1 MFLMA
6 RRTAGLRLPV
16 KTVRNGV
23 GKLPIKILEAMS
35 VAPVVATSAS
45 PFTLRFM
52 EKADVSRIDV
62 AQGREKLRKLASNI
76 GSVIRGKESVIEQ
89 VLVCVVGAGH
99 LLVEDRPGVGKTTLA
114 YCLSR
119 SVDGEFSRIQF
130 TSDLLPSDVLGVSV
144 FDERTREFVFR
155 KGPIFANIVL
165 ADEINRTTPKTQ
177 SSLLEVMD
185 RSRVSIDGGTYEVG
199 KPFLVFAT
207 QNPVD
212 FEGTFPLPESQ
223 MDRFLMRIS
232 MGYVDYDSELEIL
245 RDPNLAYDDLRIEPV
260 LTTEELLEIQKLAA
274 TVFLEDSIQHYLL
287 RIIQATRTENEFRAG
302 VSTRGLLA
310 LKRAV
315 QARALCEGRDFVIPE
330 DVFQT
335 ALPVLVHR
343 LVPRQAT
350 SDAIEERKTVQAIL
364 RNIIEEIPAP

>member
-1 MFLMA
+1 MDKDQVA
-6 RRTAGLRLPV
+6 RARESLR
-16 KTVRNGV
+16 
-23 GKLPIKILEAMS
+23 S
-35 VAPVVATSAS
+35 
-45 PFTLRFM
+45 
-52 EKADVSRIDV
+52 
-62 AQGREKLRKLASNI
+62 LAENI
-76 GSVIRGKESVIEQ
+76 ASVIRGKEQVIEQ
-89 VLVCVVGAGH
+89 VLVCVVAGGH

-114 YCLSR
+114 YCLAR
-119 SVDGEFSRIQF
+119 SVDGAFSRIQF

-144 FDERTREFVFR
+144 FDEQAREFVFR

-199 KPFLVFAT
+199 RPFLVFAT

-232 MGYVDYDSELEIL
+232 MGYADYDAELEIL

-260 LTTEELLEIQKLAA
+260 FDTGELAA
-274 TVFLEDSIQHYLL
+274 IQELAAKVFLEDSIQHYLL
-287 RIIQATRTENEFRAG
+287 RIVQATRTEAEFRTG

-310 LKRAV
+310 LKRAI
-315 QARALCEGRDFVIPE
+315 QARALCQGRDFAIPD
-330 DVFQT
+330 DVFST

-343 LVPRQAT
+343 LVPRQPAA
-350 SDAIEERKTVQAIL
+350 DAIEERKTVQAIL

>member
-1 MFLMA
+1 MESSVLDKSRVSWA
-6 RRTAGLRLPV
+6 RERLS
-16 KTVRNGV
+16 
-23 GKLPIKILEAMS
+23 LLSE
-35 VAPVVATSAS
+35 
-45 PFTLRFM
+45 
-52 EKADVSRIDV
+52 
-62 AQGREKLRKLASNI
+62 NI
-76 GSVIRGKESVIEQ
+76 GSVIRGKEEVIEQ
-89 VLVCVVGAGH
+89 VLVCVVAGGH

-114 YCLSR
+114 YCLAR
-119 SVDGEFSRIQF
+119 SLDGDFSRIQF

-144 FDERTREFVFR
+144 FDERGREFIFR

-185 RSRVSIDGGTYEVG
+185 RSKVSIDGATYEVG
-199 KPFLVFAT
+199 RPFMVFAT

-245 RDPNLAYDDLRIEPV
+245 RDPNLAYDDLRIESV
-260 LTTEELLEIQKLAA
+260 ITTEELLEIQKMA
-274 TVFLEDSIQHYLL
+274 TQVFLEDSLEHYLL
-287 RIIQATRTENEFRAG
+287 RIVQSTRTEAEFRSG

-315 QARALCEGRDFVIPE
+315 QARAICEGRDFVIPD
-330 DVFQT
+330 DVFST

-343 LVPRQAT
+343 LVPRKAT
-350 SDAIEERKTVQAIL
+350 ADAIEERKIVQQIL
-364 RNIIEEIPAP
+364 KSIIEEIPAP